1 MPLHIVP
8 LCEFKYVGNTVCSG
22 AIFRYKSLNKIIK
35 AKTRLLSIEKG
46 KNIDKVFSQQYLSPI
61 TENQRN
67 EYKV

>member
-46 KNIDKVFSQQYLSPI
+46 KNIDKVFSHP
-61 TENQRN
+61 
-67 EYKV
+67 